1 MMERKDLDYLDS
13 LKCIVILCIV
23 LNHSIQYKWNV
34 YKILTNDCQ
43 NPIMI
48 FISGIVFSYCI
59 VNMGKYSTLQNLL
72 QKKLKRL
79 IIPLVLTLLFWYIPI
94 MKLVNVFVTVEPYE
108 QPLYKIL
115 ITNIMGLNLDQL
127 WFVYALFLMY
137 FLLWLV
143 IKKTGLLNSHKGELL
158 VIGIAYLLNLFLHVK
173 STQYFCIS
181 NIMRYMIFFVGGY
194 IYNTEAQHLDRG
206 KDFKRWFLIGA
217 ILLVVSIYIYDYNT
231 SFIAGKT
238 FDGNIIV
245 GTVGACLEVF
255 KQFGLLFIVCY
266 FIKWLYENT
275 MCLKNTFSDY
285 LIQQSKRLNFRSIL
299 RL

>member
-143 IKKTGLLNSHKGELL
+143 IKKTGLLVSHRCYI
-158 VIGIAYLLNLFLHVK
+158 VSCINIYL
-173 STQYFCIS
+173 
-181 NIMRYMIFFVGGY
+181 
-194 IYNTEAQHLDRG
+194 
-206 KDFKRWFLIGA
+206 
-217 ILLVVSIYIYDYNT
+217 
-231 SFIAGKT
+231 
-238 FDGNIIV
+238 
-245 GTVGACLEVF
+245 
-255 KQFGLLFIVCY
+255 
-266 FIKWLYENT
+266 
-275 MCLKNTFSDY
+275 
-285 LIQQSKRLNFRSIL
+285 
-299 RL
+299 

>member
-194 IYNTEAQHLDRG
+194 IYNTEA
-206 KDFKRWFLIGA
+206 
-217 ILLVVSIYIYDYNT
+217 
-231 SFIAGKT
+231 
-238 FDGNIIV
+238 
-245 GTVGACLEVF
+245 
-255 KQFGLLFIVCY
+255 
-266 FIKWLYENT
+266 
-275 MCLKNTFSDY
+275 
-285 LIQQSKRLNFRSIL
+285 
-299 RL
+299 